1 MTDIHQGTTSG
12 TPGRNPWSYLPWI
25 GALIVVAVVL
35 YIIVAVV
42 KPGGSGGLKGL
53 AHGEMAKLSLA
64 AAGAPEPATPF
75 LDPQGHETHLSD
87 LKGQVLVVNLWATWC
102 APCVRE
108 MPTLAKLQD
117 SYRGRVIVAPVS
129 MDKDE
134 LRERARAF
142 IGEHAPL
149 AFYQDSKLALPF
161 ALTPPAEGFPTTII
175 YGRDGKE
182 KARLSG
188 PADWNGPDARAV
200 IDAVLAQP

>member
-1 MTDIHQGTTSG
+1 MTDIHEGSTKSLSG
-12 TPGRNPWSYLPWI
+12 RDPRTYAPWAA
-25 GALIVVAVVL
+25 ALISVAVAV

-102 APCVRE
+102 APCVKE
-108 MPTLAKLQD
+108 MPTLAALQAA
-117 SYRGRVIVAPVS
+117 YPGRIKVAAIS

-142 IGEHAPL
+142 IGEHPPL
-149 AFYQDSKLALPF
+149 TFYQDPKLALPF
-161 ALTPPAEGFPTTII
+161 AVAPAVEGFPTTII
-175 YGRDGKE
+175 YGRDGRE
-182 KARLSG
+182 RARLSG
-188 PADWNGPDARAV
+188 GADWNGPEARAV
-200 IDAVLAQP
+200 FDALLAQP